1 MRWQKSALIAA
12 LFGVYVGQGASL
24 GIADVLP
31 ARNVAPGS
39 QTPPDAGKGR
49 LDKEL
54 IRRVIRQ
61 HIMEV
66 RTCYER
72 ELSKNSKLGGR
83 VLIHFIIGTGGEV
96 TKSEVESSTLGN
108 TVVEECI
115 AAAVRSWSFP
125 KPQGGV
131 VSVTYPFVLQTD
143 PDQGQSTP
151 SKAPR
156 PVLPPT

>member
-1 MRWQKSALIAA
+1 MLIQELYACLRTQRRQILGKAMRITRFIGVGIGCSDNLI
-12 LFGVYVGQGASL
+12 L
-24 GIADVLP
+24 
-31 ARNVAPGS
+31 
-39 QTPPDAGKGR
+39 DAGKGR

-72 ELSKNSKLGGR
+72 ELSKNPKLGGR

-151 SKAPR
+151 PKAPR